1 MKRFFTLFALAALAA
16 LPAPDAA
23 SAAPLTYTIDKSH
36 SDVAFQIRHYV
47 SQVHGHFS
55 EFSGSIVKDDENPA
69 NATVVFEIQ
78 AASIDTGN
86 EKRDNHLRS
95 ADFFDAATYP
105 AIKFVSNRIEKQPD
119 GSFRVTGNLTMRG
132 VTRAI
137 TLPVTFAGEM
147 SDGRGSFHAGFSASI
162 TLNRKE
168 FGITW
173 NRVLDSGGAMLGDEV
188 EVQIDLE
195 AVRK

>member
-1 MKRFFTLFALAALAA
+1 MKRFFAVFTLAALAA
-16 LPAPDAA
+16 FDAA

-47 SQVHGHFS
+47 SQVH
-55 EFSGSIVKDDENPA
+55 
-69 NATVVFEIQ
+69 
-78 AASIDTGN
+78 
-86 EKRDNHLRS
+86 
-95 ADFFDAATYP
+95 AATYP

-119 GSFRVTGNLTMRG
+119 GSFRVAGNLTLHG

-137 TLPVTFAGEM
+137 TLPVKFAGEM
-147 SDGRGSFHAGFSASI
+147 SDGRGSFHGGFSTSI

-173 NRVLDSGGAMLGDEV
+173 NRVLDNGGAMLGDEV

>member
-1 MKRFFTLFALAALAA
+1 MKRFFAVLALAA
-16 LPAPDAA
+16 LPALDPA
-23 SAAPLTYTIDKSH
+23 SATPLTYSIDKAH
-36 SDVAFQIRHYV
+36 SNVAFQIRHYV
-47 SQVHGHFS
+47 TQVHGHFG

-78 AASIDTGN
+78 TASIDTGN
-86 EKRDNHLRS
+86 EKRDDDLRGV
-95 ADFFDAATYP
+95 DFFDTATYP
-105 AIKFVSNRIEKQPD
+105 ALKFASNRIEKQPD
-119 GSFRVTGNLTMRG
+119 GSYRVTGNLTMHG
-132 VTRAI
+132 VTKAL

-147 SDGRGSFHAGFSASI
+147 SDGRGSFHAGFSTSI

-173 NRVLDSGGAMLGDEV
+173 NRVLDNGGAMLGDEV

>member
-1 MKRFFTLFALAALAA
+1 MKRIFAVFTLAALAA
-16 LPAPDAA
+16 FDAA

-36 SDVAFQIRHYV
+36 SDVAFQIRHYL

-78 AASIDTGN
+78 TSSIDTGN
-86 EKRDNHLRS
+86 EKRDNDLRS

-105 AIKFVSNRIEKQPD
+105 AIKFVSNRVEKQPD
-119 GSFRVTGNLTMRG
+119 GSFRVAGNLTLHG

-137 TLPVTFAGEM
+137 TLPVKFAGEM
-147 SDGRGSFHAGFSASI
+147 NDGRGSFHSGFSTSI

-173 NRVLDSGGAMLGDEV
+173 NRVLDNGGAMLGDEV